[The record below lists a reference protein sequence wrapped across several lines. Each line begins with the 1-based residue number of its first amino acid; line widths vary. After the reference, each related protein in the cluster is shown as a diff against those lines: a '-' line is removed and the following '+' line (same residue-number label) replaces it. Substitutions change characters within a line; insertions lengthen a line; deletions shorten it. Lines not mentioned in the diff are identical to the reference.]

1 MINNGE
7 FNVKG
12 PLHQDLLNWMN
23 IAARSVRDTGIIS
36 KSFKVTVISTALI
49 GIKDKML
56 HNYNSLCLTM
66 TTTKKNSQALTKV
79 MW

>member
-12 PLHQDLLNWMN
+12 PVHHDLNWMN
-23 IAARSVRDTGIIS
+23 IATRSVRDTGIIP
-36 KSFKVTVISTALI
+36 KSYKMTVISTALS
-49 GIKDKML
+49 GIEAKCYTL
-56 HNYNSLCLTM
+56 TTFSVCLTM
-66 TTTKKNSQALTKV
+66 MTAKKNSQALTKV